1 MASSDCAAVYSK
13 GFSGAGLASGR
24 DATVLNFHGDDENG
38 EVSNGK
44 EGTQR
49 ASQFPRQKRP
59 WSFS

>member
-38 EVSNGK
+38 EVSNEKDGIENTCGVSRLQSK
-44 EGTQR
+44 H
-49 ASQFPRQKRP
+49 
-59 WSFS
+59 